1 MTPITEVLE
10 QMSQALEQLQQCQ
23 QQELTA
29 VVNRQHQSVAELA
42 EVKASLLSQLAE
54 FDSFLAEHPERQQ
67 LSTDEV
73 LSERVAQL
81 RSTLAEV
88 KRQSDVNEHV
98 VTRTLAN
105 IDQLKHEIVRQAS
118 HARGDALIYNAKGKI
133 R

>member
-29 VVNRQHQSVAELA
+29 VVNRQHQSVAELT
-42 EVKASLLSQLAE
+42 EIKASLLNQLHE
-54 FDSFLAEHPERQQ
+54 FDSLLAEHPERQQ

-81 RSTLAEV
+81 RSTLVEV
-88 KRQSDVNEHV
+88 KHQSDINERVVN
-98 VTRTLAN
+98 RTLTN
-105 IDQLKHEIVRQAS
+105 INQLKNEIVQQAS
-118 HARGDALIYNAKGKI
+118 QARGDALTYNAKGKI